1 MTHDQ
6 LVTAYR
12 TALTVILIVSLIL
25 LTGCANTMKV
35 LESADYVC
43 ITGDVVGRWTGS
55 RLDGRGVKVP
65 EGEVL
70 TPELVEAI
78 CQ

>member
-1 MTHDQ
+1 MSHDQ
-6 LVTAYR
+6 LVTVYR
-12 TALTVILIVSLIL
+12 TALTATLLVALVL
-25 LTGCANTMKV
+25 LTGCANTMKI
-35 LESADYVC
+35 LEGADYVC